1 MTTNCRI
8 CMFPEGCD
16 CICSTCMEE
25 RMYQR
30 MLAQGKSDQMREYA
44 EAHGIE
50 TIELNMTKN
59 TPSYTDFILKWVK

>member
-1 MTTNCRI
+1 
-8 CMFPEGCD
+8 
-16 CICSTCMEE
+16 MEE